1 MAGTKGPLV
10 QEHILIASIEHYKS
24 LPELPQETEN
34 EINLY
39 VFFFWFKRFYIFASL
54 LF

>member
-24 LPELPQETEN
+24 LPELPLETEN

-39 VFFFWFKRFYIFASL
+39 VFF
-54 LF
+54 